1 MKLICIKKKINKLK
15 LLKKIYC
22 FFLLIHLVSFSQQE
36 SDIEKLLLKKLP
48 NVLGNMADQTP
59 FGVGIRSLIGNKKS
73 QLESV
78 IVNLW
83 IKHGKAFEYKDY
95 KMLVDYYSFP
105 VVFNS
110 LNEPETIENKNQL
123 ISRYKIIREE
133 KIQEDYKY
141 SILNKYNFIQLS
153 DEYVILD
160 AHYSRY
166 NSKYKKI
173 YFGRGLYHY
182 KKINTKWKLFEIYS
196 F

>member
-1 MKLICIKKKINKLK
+1 MKKLFY
-15 LLKKIYC
+15 L
-22 FFLLIHLVSFSQQE
+22 FLLIHFASFSQQE

-59 FGVGIRSLIGNKKS
+59 FGVGIRTLIGNKKS
-73 QLESV
+73 QLENT

-83 IKHGKAFEYKDY
+83 IKYSKAFEYKDY
-95 KMLVDYYSFP
+95 EMLSNYFSFP
-105 VVFNS
+105 VVFDA
-110 LNEPETIENKNQL
+110 LNEPEKIINKMQL
-123 ISRYKIIREE
+123 IEKYKIIREVN
-133 KIQEDYKY
+133 IQEDYKY

-153 DEYVILD
+153 DDFVILD

-173 YFGRGLYHY
+173 YFGRGLYSY
-182 KKINTKWKLFEIYS
+182 KRVNTKWKLFEINS

>member
-1 MKLICIKKKINKLK
+1 MKKLFY
-15 LLKKIYC
+15 L
-22 FFLLIHLVSFSQQE
+22 FLLIHFASFSQQE

-59 FGVGIRSLIGNKKS
+59 FGAGIRSLIGNKKS
-73 QLESV
+73 QLENT

-83 IKHGKAFEYKDY
+83 IKYSKAFEYKDY
-95 KMLVDYYSFP
+95 EMLSNYFSFP
-105 VVFNS
+105 VVFDA
-110 LNEPETIENKNQL
+110 LNEPEKIINKMQL
-123 ISRYKIIREE
+123 IEKYKIIREE
-133 KIQEDYKY
+133 NIQEDYKY

-153 DEYVILD
+153 DDFVILD

-173 YFGRGLYHY
+173 YFGRGLYSY
-182 KKINTKWKLFEIYS
+182 KRVNAKWKLFEINS

>member
-1 MKLICIKKKINKLK
+1 MKKLFY
-15 LLKKIYC
+15 L
-22 FFLLIHLVSFSQQE
+22 FLLIHFASFSQQE

-59 FGVGIRSLIGNKKS
+59 FGAGIRSLIGNKKS
-73 QLESV
+73 QLENT

-83 IKHGKAFEYKDY
+83 IKYSKAFEYKDY
-95 KMLVDYYSFP
+95 EMLSNYFSFP
-105 VVFNS
+105 VVFDA
-110 LNEPETIENKNQL
+110 LNEPEKIINKMQL
-123 ISRYKIIREE
+123 IEKYKIIREVN
-133 KIQEDYKY
+133 IQEDYKY

-153 DEYVILD
+153 DDFVILD

-173 YFGRGLYHY
+173 FFGRGLYSY
-182 KKINTKWKLFEIYS
+182 KRVNTKWKLFEINS